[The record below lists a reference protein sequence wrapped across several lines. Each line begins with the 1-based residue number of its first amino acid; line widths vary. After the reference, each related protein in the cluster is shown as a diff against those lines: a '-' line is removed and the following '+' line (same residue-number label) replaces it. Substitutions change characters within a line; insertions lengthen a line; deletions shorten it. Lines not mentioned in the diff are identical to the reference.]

1 MSGKKWYI
9 ILLEWEKVGNDNRV
23 VIVSKVIF
31 IFIKISTAKKL
42 DCKKSHNYVYWR
54 IHTLNR

>member
-23 VIVSKVIF
+23 VIISKVIF
-31 IFIKISTAKKL
+31 IFIKISTAK
-42 DCKKSHNYVYWR
+42 N
-54 IHTLNR
+54 

>member
-31 IFIKISTAKKL
+31 IFIKISTAKNYSLSKL
-42 DCKKSHNYVYWR
+42 G
-54 IHTLNR
+54 I